1 MRRIP
6 LEQSEESSVKSRSR
20 SMARKYRGR
29 GNSTIIEE
37 DLSMKDVSEE
47 ESVKPTKRS
56 KAKKNYQEEEAS
68 VLDEEFSDD
77 EEDFDTVSKVLRP
90 SGV

>member
-1 MRRIP
+1 
-6 LEQSEESSVKSRSR
+6 
-20 SMARKYRGR
+20 MARKYRGR
-29 GNSTIIEE
+29 GHSTIIEE

-47 ESVKPTKRS
+47 ESVKPTKNRA
-56 KAKKNYQEEEAS
+56 KGKKNYEEEEAAS
-68 VLDEEFSDD
+68 ILDEDFSDD